1 MVPIKV
7 IQRSKL
13 EKARQAL
20 MVTGEVDLSIGAPL
34 PIQQNSSL
42 NEGNN
47 QPTVGRKKRE
57 NWLSHETVGNFPSG
71 TTHFPRLT
79 STYAKEFNIPS
90 SINDLTE
97 DRNKSLNIAVF
108 IEAQNWRSNRSDK
121 DESPLHL
128 NQINEPPGSS
138 ESPMETGS
146 CEVSSHETCQ

>member
-1 MVPIKV
+1 MQSYCGSNKGD
-7 IQRSKL
+7 SKK
-13 EKARQAL
+13 EKPEKDHQEL
-20 MVTGEVDLSIGAPL
+20 MVTGEVDSSIGAPL
-34 PIQQNSSL
+34 PIQQNISF

-108 IEAQNWRSNRSDK
+108 IEAQNWRSNRD
-121 DESPLHL
+121 DTYESPLHL
-128 NQINEPPGSS
+128 KQLNEPAP
-138 ESPMETGS
+138 EPQR
-146 CEVSSHETCQ
+146 VLWKR